1 MSFVGWFKSL
11 FNIVENK
18 KEAEAEAEY
27 VKVRAKDCKGRF
39 VGDDP
44 STPDV
49 DEAWTVKK
57 KDTKVS
63 AKKKTKKKKAKK
75 KKAKK

>member
-1 MSFVGWFKSL
+1 MSILSWFKSL
-11 FNIVENK
+11 FKVTEQ
-18 KEAEAEAEY
+18 E
-27 VKVRAKDCKGRF
+27 KVRAKDCKGRF
-39 VGDDP
+39 VADDP

-49 DEAWTVKK
+49 NEAWTVKK